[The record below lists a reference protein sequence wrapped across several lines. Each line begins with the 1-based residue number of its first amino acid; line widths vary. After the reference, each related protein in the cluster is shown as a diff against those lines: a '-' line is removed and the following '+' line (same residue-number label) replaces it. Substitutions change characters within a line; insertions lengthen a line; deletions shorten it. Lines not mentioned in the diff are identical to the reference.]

1 MQIPKKY
8 LHDKLIL
15 SLVSITAFLAIA
27 CILLILLRFG
37 AGGGGSA
44 GYIVQYRA
52 NLGISAFKTGD
63 VINILSFAVFAAMTA
78 IITIIF
84 SSRLYTIRRELS
96 ITVLALGMLILVLA
110 IIVSNALLVL
120 R

>member
-1 MQIPKKY
+1 MPIPRKY

-15 SLVSITAFLAIA
+15 SLVSINAFLALA
-27 CILLILLRFG
+27 CIIVILLRFG
-37 AGGGGSA
+37 AGGGN

-63 VINILSFAVFAAMTA
+63 VSNILSFGVFAPVVAA
-78 IITIIF
+78 INIIL
-84 SSRLYTIRRELS
+84 SIRMYNIRRELS
-96 ITVLALGMLILVLA
+96 ITVLSLGILVLVLA

>member
-8 LHDKLIL
+8 LHDKPIL
-15 SLVSITAFLAIA
+15 SLVSVTIFLAFA
-27 CILLILLRFG
+27 CAVLVLLRLDSSS
-37 AGGGGSA
+37 GS

-52 NLGISAFKTGD
+52 NLGISAFKTGS
-63 VINILSFAVFAAMTA
+63 VTAIISFAVFAIVFAA
-78 IITIIF
+78 VNVILSVRIY
-84 SSRLYTIRRELS
+84 SIRRQ
-96 ITVLALGMLILVLA
+96 LAGTFLCMGILVLILA

>member
-1 MQIPKKY
+1 MPIPKKY
-8 LHDKLIL
+8 LHDKLVL
-15 SLVSITAFLAIA
+15 SLVSLTIFLALV
-27 CILLILLRFG
+27 CIILVLLRFG
-37 AGGGGSA
+37 SEGNS

-63 VINILSFAVFAAMTA
+63 VTSILSFALFSPLLAATN
-78 IITIIF
+78 IF
-84 SSRLYTIRRELS
+84 LSIRLYHIRRELAV
-96 ITVLALGMLILVLA
+96 TTLALGSLVLILA

>member
-1 MQIPKKY
+1 MPISKKY
-8 LHDKLIL
+8 LHDKFIL
-15 SLVSITAFLAIA
+15 SLVSVTAFLAIA
-27 CILLILLRFG
+27 CIILILLRFG
-37 AGGGGSA
+37 AGGGGST

-63 VINILSFAVFAAMTA
+63 VSNIFSFALFAPLVAA
-78 IITIIF
+78 FTIIF
-84 SSRLYTIRRELS
+84 SARLYTIRRELS
-96 ITVLALGMLILVLA
+96 VAVLALGILILTLA

>member
-1 MQIPKKY
+1 MPIPRKY

-15 SLVSITAFLAIA
+15 SLVSINAFLALA
-27 CILLILLRFG
+27 CIIIILLRFG
-37 AGGGGSA
+37 AGGGN

-63 VINILSFAVFAAMTA
+63 VSNILTFGVFTPLVAVID
-78 IITIIF
+78 IILSI
-84 SSRLYTIRRELS
+84 RMYNIRRELS
-96 ITVLALGMLILVLA
+96 ITVLSLGALVLVLA